1 MGDQKA
7 TLDAAIEAF
16 KRYKS
21 GKAIPVKKKRKRE
34 ETPSGET
41 VTAADA
47 R

>member
-1 MGDQKA
+1 MPDQKA

-21 GKAIPVKKKRKRE
+21 GKAKPPKKKRKGE
-34 ETPSGET
+34 ETPRGET
-41 VTAADA
+41 VKAAES